1 MVVIYKIIRRGG
13 LQMKK
18 VLIVDDDK
26 QIRNFLNDIL
36 KMSGYE
42 VECASNGKEALR
54 LLQCKKFDLLITDN
68 KMPKMDGLEL
78 TKSIKNMNIDI
89 KIIIISGEEI
99 EKSFTELGISE
110 FFRKPLRY
118 KNLLKSLERLAQEK

>member
-1 MVVIYKIIRRGG
+1 
-13 LQMKK
+13 MKK

>member
-1 MVVIYKIIRRGG
+1 
-13 LQMKK
+13 MKK

-36 KMSGYE
+36 KISGYE
-42 VECASNGKEALR
+42 VECASDGEEAFK

-78 TKSIKNMNIDI
+78 IKNIKKKNID
-89 KIIIISGEEI
+89 
-99 EKSFTELGISE
+99 
-110 FFRKPLRY
+110 
-118 KNLLKSLERLAQEK
+118 